1 MSQIARHDRLLKA
14 SSSEYRYMD
23 NATFDLR
30 SAALGWLAA
39 RDRMAVCPE
48 PEYNAAS
55 GAEWNAREALY
66 TAFDNAGL
74 DRDLLKR
81 LGLYL

>member
-1 MSQIARHDRLLKA
+1 MSAAQRARLDAAAAGSYK
-14 SSSEYRYMD
+14 YMD

-30 SAALGWLAA
+30 TAAVAWLDAG
-39 RDRMAVCPE
+39 DRLATCPE

-55 GAEWNAREALY
+55 GSEWNAREALY
-66 TAFDNAGL
+66 TAFEQAGL